1 MSNDATKQ
9 YLDAM
14 KQYADMAE
22 QGRRAVVEAVE
33 AWTKSVQ
40 GAFSNIPI
48 VAKSAG
54 EFDLADSVDRMYDFT
69 EKVLEMQ
76 RDFTKKLIST
86 TTKAADDAT
95 ASFTEAMK
103 LAQPKT

>member
-9 YLDAM
+9 YIDAM
-14 KQYADMAE
+14 KQYADMA
-22 QGRRAVVEAVE
+22 QRGRQAVADAVE

-40 GAFSNIPI
+40 GAFSNVP
-48 VAKSAG
+48 KSTG

-86 TTKAADDAT
+86 SAEAADKAK
-95 ASFTEAMK
+95 ASFNEATK
-103 LAQPKT
+103 LSQSKT